1 MCEAG
6 AQREEEMQNAFPDW
20 LFNVLLLGGI
30 AGTLVLAVEVFAAP
44 IVGGL
49 TTVVALVLVL
59 VVAAFWPRW

>member
-1 MCEAG
+1 
-6 AQREEEMQNAFPDW
+6 MQNAFPDW

-30 AGTLVLAVEVFAAP
+30 AGTLMLAFEVFAAP

-49 TTVVALVLVL
+49 TALVALVLVL